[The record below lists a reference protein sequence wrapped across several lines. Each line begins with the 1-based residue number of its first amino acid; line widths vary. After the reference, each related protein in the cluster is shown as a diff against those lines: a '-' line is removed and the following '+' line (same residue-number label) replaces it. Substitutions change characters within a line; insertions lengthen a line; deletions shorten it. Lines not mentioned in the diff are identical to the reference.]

1 MRDSVDHLPELE
13 LIRLLDGE
21 MTVEEKAQAASH
33 VEECSHC
40 SLRMDEI
47 ARIGEELKEVDGHSR
62 AIPADALGSRVSL
75 AARLAEVRRQ
85 ETGSA
90 WEHVA
95 RWMRARMTPSFGYGA
110 LAAAAIVA
118 VLFGAP
124 NLHRSVAEIS
134 ESLPN
139 RALTPGMTRPVSVEE
154 VCAEGDDDLD
164 PEVPASRQEAVF
176 REYGI
181 AMDHSAQDFQVDYL
195 ISPQLGG
202 TDDVRNLWPQSYKET
217 AWNARAKDALERHLY
232 QMVCDRKIDLA
243 EAQREIATD
252 WISAYQKYFRTSR
265 PG

>member
-1 MRDSVDHLPELE
+1 VRDSVDHLSELE

-21 MTVEEKAQAASH
+21 MTAGERAQAGLH
-33 VEECSHC
+33 VEQCSHC
-40 SLRMDEI
+40 SLRMAEI
-47 ARIGEELKEVDGHSR
+47 AQMGEELKGVDALLRDPH
-62 AIPADALGSRVSL
+62 ADAGQARASL
-75 AARLAEVRRQ
+75 AARLMQ
-85 ETGSA
+85 ESGQSRGST
-90 WEHVA
+90 WERVA
-95 RWMRARMTPSFGYGA
+95 GWVRARVTPSFGYGA

-154 VCAEGDDDLD
+154 VCAADDDDLD
-164 PEVPASRQEAVF
+164 PEVPASRQAAVF

-181 AMDHSAQDFQVDYL
+181 AMDRSAQDFQVDYL